1 MRIYFRIQEGIS
13 DMFEG
18 AIPALITPFTKDNRI
33 DREGLQRNI
42 AFVEEGGVAG
52 IVPCGTTG
60 ESATLSALEH
70 EEVIDIAVEC
80 SKVPVIAGTGSNNT
94 EEALQ
99 FTKHAAD
106 AGVDCVL
113 LISPYYNKPN
123 AAGLLAHF
131 RKIAEAV
138 DIPMILYNVPSRTGQ
153 DVPLAVIAELAK
165 VENIVGIKEASGSI
179 DKVSQILEST
189 ADEDF
194 VVLSGDD
201 GLTLPILSIGGR
213 GVISVA
219 ANIVPDR
226 MSRMVNAALAG
237 DYETARKVHYEI
249 APLIRALF
257 LETNPI
263 PVKKAAELHRT
274 CKRARE
280 ACHLLHLARQ
290 ILQSLRTNSENWGS
304 WNDQRSSTGSL
315 RKDGLSD
322 CGEYYPLFGY
332 AACCRL

>member
-1 MRIYFRIQEGIS
+1 
-13 DMFEG
+13 MFEG

-42 AFVEEGGVAG
+42 AFVEEGGVSG

-70 EEVIDIAVEC
+70 EEVIEIAVEC
-80 SKVPVIAGTGSNNT
+80 SNVPVIAGTGSNNT

-99 FTKHAAD
+99 FTKHATD
-106 AGVDCVL
+106 AGVDCVI

-123 AAGLLAHF
+123 SAGLLAHF

-138 DIPMILYNVPSRTGQ
+138 DIPIILYNVPSRTGQ
-153 DVPLAVIAELAK
+153 DVPLAVISELAK

-189 ADEDF
+189 VDEDF

-201 GLTLPILSIGGR
+201 GLTLPILSVGGR

-263 PVKKAAELHRT
+263 PVKKATELIGLASGHVRLPLAPLSESNTAKLAE
-274 CKRARE
+274 E
-280 ACHLLHLARQ
+280 
-290 ILQSLRTNSENWGS
+290 
-304 WNDQRSSTGSL
+304 L
-315 RKDGLSD
+315 RKLGVM
-322 CGEYYPLFGY
+322 E
-332 AACCRL
+332 

>member
-1 MRIYFRIQEGIS
+1 
-13 DMFEG
+13 MFEG

-33 DREGLQRNI
+33 DREGLRRNI

-123 AAGLLAHF
+123 SAGLLAHF
-131 RKIAEAV
+131 RKLAESV

-153 DVPLAVIAELAK
+153 DMPVEVITELAK
-165 VENIVGIKEASGSI
+165 EENIVGIKEASGNL
-179 DKVSQILEST
+179 DKVTQIIERTGDL
-189 ADEDF
+189 DF
-194 VVLSGDD
+194 VILSGDD

-219 ANIVPDR
+219 ANIVPDK
-226 MSRMVNAALAG
+226 MSRMVNAALTG
-237 DYETARKVHYEI
+237 DYETARKIHYEI

-263 PVKKAAELHRT
+263 PVKKAAGLMGLASGHLRLPLAPLSEANT
-274 CKRARE
+274 ARIADE
-280 ACHLLHLARQ
+280 
-290 ILQSLRTNSENWGS
+290 
-304 WNDQRSSTGSL
+304 L
-315 RKDGLSD
+315 RKLGVM
-322 CGEYYPLFGY
+322 E
-332 AACCRL
+332 